1 MTVMDKLNSPVMYL
15 IVGVVILFVAAV
27 CVIFM
32 VRAYRAG
39 LKSGID
45 KVKMKRAVSAS
56 ATFAVLPSVGI
67 LVGVIAL
74 AGSLG
79 IPLPWLRLSVIGAL
93 HYETQV
99 AQVAAESTGIQL
111 SASQMTEQAFVT
123 IAFLMAFCICWG
135 MVLSIIFTKRSAT
148 RLMVQQGD
156 GAAAAALADK
166 PVSGPEADNVMAATA
181 VAAAGTSAGAAMAA
195 DPDAVAIAAAGG
207 DTFVEGTAG
216 KGGRAAG
223 KPKKKGKFS
232 IAAFGDIA
240 MNAMF
245 IGLVSAYIGSYIGDI
260 KADGNWLPLAVAAV
274 GALAMAGFIW
284 LKEKRHADWVDN
296 FSVAGS
302 MIIAMA
308 SAVLFYSFM

>member
-1 MTVMDKLNSPVMYL
+1 MDNGHRVKIRLCWRPE
-15 IVGVVILFVAAV
+15 AE
-27 CVIFM
+27 
-32 VRAYRAG
+32 VRHA
-39 LKSGID
+39 
-45 KVKMKRAVSAS
+45 
-56 ATFAVLPSVGI
+56 
-67 LVGVIAL
+67 
-74 AGSLG
+74 
-79 IPLPWLRLSVIGAL
+79 
-93 HYETQV
+93 
-99 AQVAAESTGIQL
+99 
-111 SASQMTEQAFVT
+111 
-123 IAFLMAFCICWG
+123 
-135 MVLSIIFTKRSAT
+135 
-148 RLMVQQGD
+148 D
-156 GAAAAALADK
+156 GGAAAALADK

-181 VAAAGTSAGAAMAA
+181 VAAAGTSADATAMAA
-195 DPDAVAIAAAGG
+195 DPDAAAIAAAGG
-207 DTFVEGTAG
+207 DTFVEGTSG

-308 SAVLFYSFM
+308 SAVLFSSFM

>member
-1 MTVMDKLNSPVMYL
+1 MSVMDKLNSPTMYA
-15 IVGVVILFVAAV
+15 IVGIVIAFVAAV
-27 CVIFM
+27 CVLFM

-39 LKSGID
+39 IRCGID
-45 KVKMKRAVSAS
+45 KTKMNRAVSAS

-99 AQVAAESTGIQL
+99 AQVAAEQAGIQL

-135 MVLSIIFTKRSAT
+135 MVLAIIFTKRYSKK
-148 RLMVQQGD
+148 LMVQETAKAS
-156 GAAAAALADK
+156 GAAAAEAAPEPALAT
-166 PVSGPEADNVMAATA
+166 VAAAASADAAPAPDDVMMMTAEDAAGLATA
-181 VAAAGTSAGAAMAA
+181 VGQDVFA
-195 DPDAVAIAAAGG
+195 
-207 DTFVEGTAG
+207 EGPS
-216 KGGRAAG
+216 R
-223 KPKKKGKFS
+223 PKKKFS
-232 IAAFGDIA
+232 IAEFGDIA

-260 KADGNWLPLAVAAV
+260 KADANWLPLAVAAV
-274 GALAMAGFIW
+274 GAATMAVFIW

-308 SAVLFYSFM
+308 SAILFAALM

>member
-1 MTVMDKLNSPVMYL
+1 MTIMDKLNSPVMYL
-15 IVGVVILFVAAV
+15 IVGVVILFVALA
-27 CVIFM
+27 CVVFM

-39 LKSGID
+39 EAIGID

-67 LVGVIAL
+67 LIGVIAL

-99 AQVAAESTGIQL
+99 AQVAAEQAGIQL
-111 SASQMTEQAFVT
+111 SATQMTEQAFVT

-135 MVLSIIFTKRSAT
+135 MVFSIIFTKRYSKKLLVEAGA
-148 RLMVQQGD
+148 Q
-156 GAAAAALADK
+156 AAASLADAD
-166 PVSGPEADNVMAATA
+166 PLAEPADNVMAMTA
-181 VAAAGTSAGAAMAA
+181 EPAAEPTAAS
-195 DPDAVAIAAAGG
+195 IAASGN
-207 DTFVEGTAG
+207 DTFVGDEAQTTG
-216 KGGRAAG
+216 KKA
-223 KPKKKGKFS
+223 KKKKGKFS
-232 IAAFGDIA
+232 IASFGDIA

-260 KADGNWLPLAVAAV
+260 KADANWLPLAVALV
-274 GALAMAGFIW
+274 GAAAMAGFIW

-308 SAVLFYSFM
+308 SAILFAGWM

>member
-1 MTVMDKLNSPVMYL
+1 MAIMDKLNSPVMYL
-15 IVGVVILFVAAV
+15 IVGVVILFVAVA
-27 CVIFM
+27 CVVFM

-39 LKSGID
+39 IRMGID
-45 KVKMKRAVSAS
+45 RVKMNRAVSAS
-56 ATFAVLPSVGI
+56 ATFSVLPAVGI

-99 AQVAAESTGIQL
+99 AQVAAETTGIQL

-123 IAFLMAFCICWG
+123 IAFMMAFCICWG
-135 MVLSIIFTKRSAT
+135 MVLSIIFTKKYAKK
-148 RLMVQQGD
+148 LMVQQGD
-156 GAAAAALADK
+156 GGAAAALADK
-166 PVSGPEADNVMAATA
+166 PMDDPAEDNVMAATA
-181 VAAAGTSAGAAMAA
+181 VATAGATAVAE
-195 DPDAVAIAAAGG
+195 PDAAAIAAAGG
-207 DTFVEGTAG
+207 DTFVEADSG
-216 KGGRAAG
+216 KKG
-223 KPKKKGKFS
+223 KKKKKGKFS

-260 KADGNWLPLAVAAV
+260 KADANWLPLAVALV
-274 GALAMAGFIW
+274 GAAAMAGFIW

-308 SAVLFYSFM
+308 SAILFASFM

>member
-1 MTVMDKLNSPVMYL
+1 MTVMDRLNSPVMYL
-15 IVGVVILFVAAV
+15 IVGVVILFVAAT
-27 CVIFM
+27 CVVFM

-39 LKSGID
+39 ERMGID
-45 KVKMKRAVSAS
+45 KVRMKRAVSAS

-99 AQVAAESTGIQL
+99 AQVAAEQTGIQL
-111 SASQMTEQAFVT
+111 SSTQMTEQAFVT

-135 MVLSIIFTKRSAT
+135 MVFSIIFTKRYAKK
-148 RLMVQQGD
+148 LMVQQGD
-156 GAAAAALADK
+156 GGAAAALADK
-166 PVSGPEADNVMAATA
+166 PASGDAGDNVMAATA
-181 VAAAGTSAGAAMAA
+181 VAVAE
-195 DPDAVAIAAAGG
+195 PDAAAIAAAGG
-207 DTFVEGTAG
+207 DTFVKETAG
-216 KGGRAAG
+216 K
-223 KPKKKGKFS
+223 KKKGKFS
-232 IAAFGDIA
+232 ISSFGDIA

-260 KADGNWLPLAVAAV
+260 KADANWLPLAVACV
-274 GALAMAGFIW
+274 GAAAMAGFIW
-284 LKEKRHADWVDN
+284 LKEKRHTDWVDN

-308 SAVLFYSFM
+308 SAILFASWM

>member
-1 MTVMDKLNSPVMYL
+1 MTVMDRLNSPVMYL
-15 IVGVVILFVAAV
+15 IVGVVILFVAAT
-27 CVIFM
+27 CVVFM

-39 LKSGID
+39 ERMGID
-45 KVKMKRAVSAS
+45 KVRMKRAVSAS

-99 AQVAAESTGIQL
+99 AQVAAEQTGIQL
-111 SASQMTEQAFVT
+111 SSTQMTEQAFVT

-135 MVLSIIFTKRSAT
+135 MVFSIIFTKRYAKK
-148 RLMVQQGD
+148 LMVQQGD
-156 GAAAAALADK
+156 GGAAAALADK
-166 PVSGPEADNVMAATA
+166 PASGDAGDNVMAATA
-181 VAAAGTSAGAAMAA
+181 VAVAE
-195 DPDAVAIAAAGG
+195 PDAAAIAAAGG
-207 DTFVEGTAG
+207 DTFVKETAG
-216 KGGRAAG
+216 K
-223 KPKKKGKFS
+223 KKKGKFS
-232 IAAFGDIA
+232 ISSFGDIA

-260 KADGNWLPLAVAAV
+260 KADANWLPLAVACV
-274 GALAMAGFIW
+274 GAAAMAGFIW

-308 SAVLFYSFM
+308 SAILFASWM

>member
-1 MTVMDKLNSPVMYL
+1 MTVMDRLNSPVMYL
-15 IVGVVILFVAAV
+15 IVGVVILFVAV
-27 CVIFM
+27 TCVVFM

-39 LKSGID
+39 ERMGID
-45 KVKMKRAVSAS
+45 KVRMKRAVSAS

-99 AQVAAESTGIQL
+99 AQVAAEQTGIQL
-111 SASQMTEQAFVT
+111 SSTQMTEQAFVT

-135 MVLSIIFTKRSAT
+135 MVFSIIFTKRYSKKLLIDAAT
-148 RLMVQQGD
+148 N
-156 GAAAAALADK
+156 AKALANDD
-166 PVSGPEADNVMAATA
+166 PLPNPADEADNVMAMTA
-181 VAAAGTSAGAAMAA
+181 K
-195 DPDAVAIAAAGG
+195 PDAAAIAAAGG
-207 DTFVEGTAG
+207 DTFVEETAG
-216 KGGRAAG
+216 K
-223 KPKKKGKFS
+223 KKKKKGKFS
-232 IAAFGDIA
+232 ISSFGDIA

-260 KADGNWLPLAVAAV
+260 KADANWLPLAVACV
-274 GALAMAGFIW
+274 GAAAMAGFIW

-308 SAVLFYSFM
+308 SAILFASWM

>member
-1 MTVMDKLNSPVMYL
+1 NSPVMYL
-15 IVGVVILFVAAV
+15 IVGVVILFVAAT
-27 CVIFM
+27 CVVFM

-39 LKSGID
+39 ERMGID
-45 KVKMKRAVSAS
+45 KVRMKRAVSAS

-99 AQVAAESTGIQL
+99 AQVAAEQTGIQL
-111 SASQMTEQAFVT
+111 SSTQMTEQAFVT

-135 MVLSIIFTKRSAT
+135 MVFSIIFTKRYAKK
-148 RLMVQQGD
+148 LMVQQGD
-156 GAAAAALADK
+156 GGAAAALADK
-166 PVSGPEADNVMAATA
+166 PASGDAGDNVMAATA
-181 VAAAGTSAGAAMAA
+181 VAVAE
-195 DPDAVAIAAAGG
+195 PDAAAIAAAGG
-207 DTFVEGTAG
+207 DTFVKETAG
-216 KGGRAAG
+216 K
-223 KPKKKGKFS
+223 KKKGKFS
-232 IAAFGDIA
+232 ISSFGDIA

-260 KADGNWLPLAVAAV
+260 KADANWLPLAVALV
-274 GALAMAGFIW
+274 GAAAMAGFIW

-308 SAVLFYSFM
+308 SAILFASFM

>member
-1 MTVMDKLNSPVMYL
+1 MPIMNKLNSPVMYL
-15 IVGVVILFVAAV
+15 IVGVIILFVAV
-27 CVIFM
+27 TCVVFM

-39 LKSGID
+39 ERMGID

-99 AQVAAESTGIQL
+99 AQVAAEQVGIQL
-111 SASQMTEQAFVT
+111 SATQMTEQAFVT
-123 IAFLMAFCICWG
+123 IAFMMAFCICWG
-135 MVLSIIFTKRSAT
+135 MVFSIIFTKKYSKK
-148 RLMVQQGD
+148 LLID
-156 GAAAAALADK
+156 AAANAKALADDS
-166 PVSGPEADNVMAATA
+166 PLPEPADSDTVMAMTAEATA
-181 VAAAGTSAGAAMAA
+181 ES
-195 DPDAVAIAAAGG
+195 IAASGN
-207 DTFVEGTAG
+207 DTFAG
-216 KGGRAAG
+216 DVADVPAKG
-223 KPKKKGKFS
+223 KKKKKGKFS
-232 IAAFGDIA
+232 IASFGDIA

-260 KADGNWLPLAVAAV
+260 KADANWLPLAVALV
-274 GALAMAGFIW
+274 GAAAMAVFIW

-308 SAVLFYSFM
+308 SAILFASWM